1 LREAVAAMAIQRLQI
16 TYAELPIVASRTG
29 TLSSGEKV
37 TVDLGGILESLLVF
51 YDQVWLP
58 YPYGF
63 VRDGPVIWGVEI
75 AGAEA
80 DQFLRSMDSMYSAY
94 EQWSSEWKPLF
105 DEGLLHVL
113 PPPIRSLTEIPTGF
127 SEAIRKGL
135 ANDDGKISVFPLM
148 SGEFAL
154 TIHSMYGGK
163 QAPELIPAHPA
174 NALEAV
180 LTHSLFQYAIPRLG
194 ALNAEQVLE
203 LRANLGDVREGFQ
216 DYVFQ
221 LLDDVEGRMKNGLSA
236 WEAADETTQRK
247 VLPEYNEMRR
257 QLAAKN
263 TGKWSK
269 LLGSLSDFMLIDASP
284 WTPKFYGQLFK
295 AFFGMT
301 EKAAQAEEEARKNSG
316 QAFQL
321 LARLESNAAQAG
333 IGRL

>member
-1 LREAVAAMAIQRLQI
+1 MAIQRLQI
-16 TYAELPIVASRTG
+16 TYAELPIVASRTA
-29 TLSSGEKV
+29 TFSSGEKV
-37 TVDLGGILESLLVF
+37 TVNLGGILESLLVF

-63 VRDGPVIWGVEI
+63 VRDGPVIWGIEI
-75 AGAEA
+75 PPAQA
-80 DQFLRSMDSMYSAY
+80 DQFLKSMDSMYSAY

-113 PPPIRSLTEIPTGF
+113 PPPIHSLEEIPGGF
-127 SEAIRKGL
+127 ADAIRNRL
-135 ANDDGKISVFPLM
+135 VNEEGKISVFPLM

-180 LTHSLFQYAIPRLG
+180 LTHSLFQYAVPRLG
-194 ALNAEQVLE
+194 AVNPEQVLE
-203 LRANLGDVREGFQ
+203 LRANLGDVREGFR

-221 LLDDVEGRMKNGLSA
+221 LLDDVEGRMKSGLSA
-236 WEAADETTQRK
+236 WEAADLTAQRK
-247 VLPEYNEMRR
+247 IFPEYDEMRR

-263 TGKWSK
+263 TGTWSK
-269 LLGSLSDFMLIDASP
+269 LLGSLSEFMLIDASP

-295 AFFGMT
+295 AFFGTT

-321 LARLESNAAQAG
+321 LARLQSNPAQAG
-333 IGRL
+333 VGRP

>member
-1 LREAVAAMAIQRLQI
+1 MAIQRLQI
-16 TYAELPIVASRTG
+16 TYAELPIVAERKA
-29 TLSSGEKV
+29 TLSSGQEI
-37 TVDLGGILESLLVF
+37 TVDLSGILESLLVF

-63 VRDGPVIWGVEI
+63 VRDGPVLWGVEI
-75 AGAEA
+75 PRAQA
-80 DQFLRSMDSMYSAY
+80 DQFLRSMDLMYSAY

-113 PPPIRSLTEIPTGF
+113 PPPIRNLTEIPTGF
-127 SEAIRKGL
+127 ADAIRNGL
-135 ANDDGKISVFPLM
+135 ANEDSEISVFPLI

-154 TIHSMYGGK
+154 TIHRMYGEK

-180 LTHSLFQYAIPRLG
+180 LTHSLFQYAVPRLG
-194 ALNAEQVLE
+194 AINPEQVLE
-203 LRANLGDVREGFQ
+203 LRTDLGDVRQGFQ

-221 LLDDVEGRMKNGLSA
+221 LLDDVEGRMKNGLSP
-236 WEAADETTQRK
+236 WDAADVTVKRK
-247 VLPEYNEMRR
+247 ILPEYDEMRR
-257 QLAAKN
+257 QMAAKN

-269 LLGSLSDFMLIDASP
+269 LLGGLSDFMLIDASP
-284 WTPKFYGQLFK
+284 WTPKFYGQFFK
-295 AFFGMT
+295 TFFGTT

-321 LARLESNAAQAG
+321 IARLESNAAQAG
-333 IGRL
+333 VGRL